1 MSMRKLTGKHRPT
14 KRYPLTMRVADMTED
29 DAAMSLEHRLWGKA
43 APTAADQTLRTA
55 LLTWM
60 NAKAV

>member
-29 DAAMSLEHRLWGKA
+29 DAVMSLEHRVWSKA
-43 APTAADQTLRTA
+43 RLSAADQALRAA

-60 NAKAV
+60 DTKAR